1 MAWAFINLVD
11 ETVTPLIP
19 AQYNPE
25 TYLPFSIPGLG
36 LLVLLISV
44 TLIGAMTAGLLG
56 RYLVRTGEGLLNRMP
71 VIRSVYNATKQ
82 IFETVLAQQSQAFR
96 EAVLVEYPRRGI
108 WAIGFIT
115 GTTKEEVQNLT
126 AEETVNI
133 FLPTTPNPTSGF
145 LLFVPRKDVV
155 HLDMAV
161 EDAIKMVISG
171 GHRHAPR
178 INGPKRRSARRGFHP
193 PPMKIW
199 TCCGKRKK
207 RRFCCPKGASLAR
220 ANKPHRRIPLEQ
232 IQQCSQGLAPL
243 VPQAGIAV
251 ENQLRVVP
259 GGGEQVA
266 VNGQI
271 GDAELGQAAL
281 PGAQE
286 FAGAPEPQVLL
297 GDPEAVFGFTQ
308 DFEPRPGGL
317 GQARRRRA
325 AGRWTVCRSGRCGRE
340 ADAVGPTRSVRRARP
355 P

>member
-1 MAWAFINLVD
+1 MAKKPRDKARRKLVRARARRRFGTSFGARIRGYFLAGVLVTAPIAITGWVAWAFINLVD
-11 ETVTPLIP
+11 ETITPLIP

-36 LLVLLISV
+36 LLVLLIML
-44 TLIGAMTAGLLG
+44 TLIGSMTAGLLG

-171 GHRHAPR
+171 GIVTPPDQRPESVKRTPR
-178 INGPKRRSARRGFHP
+178 VSAATYEDLDVLREKEKTP
-193 PPMKIW
+193 V
-199 TCCGKRKK
+199 
-207 RRFCCPKGASLAR
+207 
-220 ANKPHRRIPLEQ
+220 
-232 IQQCSQGLAPL
+232 L
-243 VPQAGIAV
+243 VPK
-251 ENQLRVVP
+251 ER
-259 GGGEQVA
+259 
-266 VNGQI
+266 
-271 GDAELGQAAL
+271 
-281 PGAQE
+281 
-286 FAGAPEPQVLL
+286 EPS
-297 GDPEAVFGFTQ
+297 PSE
-308 DFEPRPGGL
+308 
-317 GQARRRRA
+317 
-325 AGRWTVCRSGRCGRE
+325 
-340 ADAVGPTRSVRRARP
+340 
-355 P
+355 